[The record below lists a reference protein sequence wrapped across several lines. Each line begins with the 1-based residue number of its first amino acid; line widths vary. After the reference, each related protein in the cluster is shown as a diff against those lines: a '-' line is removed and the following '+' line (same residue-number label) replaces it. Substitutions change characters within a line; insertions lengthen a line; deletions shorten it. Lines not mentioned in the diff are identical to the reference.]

1 MAKYINK
8 REDKE
13 LIRKDVC
20 ARLMTGIYLSPIN
33 PEDFNNLHTI
43 RLDEE
48 YWVRY
53 SQCEVLQSIP
63 ILRSLSSMT
72 EKERKEYENLRY
84 DHSCSINEYCT
95 EIVDFFISHYLDY
108 RGLIKR
114 GLAKE
119 DTKELYKKVYNLDI

>member
-1 MAKYINK
+1 MAQYITK
-8 REDKE
+8 KEDKE

-20 ARLMTGIYLSPIN
+20 TRLMTGLFLSPIN
-33 PEDFNNLHTI
+33 PEDFDGLHI
-43 RLDEE
+43 LRLDDE
-48 YWVRY
+48 YWKRY
-53 SQCEVLQSIP
+53 NRCEVLESIP
-63 ILRSLSSMT
+63 VLRSMSSMT

-84 DHSCSINEYCT
+84 DHSCSIKEYCT

-119 DTKELYKKVYNLDI
+119 DENELYKKVYNLDI